1 MKLPRVLFIGG
12 SLNQTTMMHRI
23 SEGFSDCECYF
34 SPFYSDG
41 YINYLVER
49 GVLDFTVLA
58 GKFRRDTENYL
69 KANNLKVDYKGTL
82 NNYNLVVTCQDLI
95 VPRNIRDKKVVLIQE
110 GMTDPE
116 TVLYHL
122 VRGIGLPRWLA
133 STAATGLSDSYD
145 LFYVASEGYKDLF
158 TRKGVNSDKIRVTG
172 IPNFDHAESFTKNQF
187 PHRGFVLAATSDR
200 RETYNFENRSAF
212 IKKVI
217 RIARGKQIIFK
228 LHPNENAERAIRE
241 IKRLIPDALVYAEG
255 NIGEMIANC
264 DTLITRYSSVVYI
277 GIALGKAVYSD
288 FDIDFLRRLSPI
300 QNGGTSA
307 KTIAASIR
315 QEFGFPPV
323 HSYRNTEDINNHFI
337 KINCR

>member
-41 YINYLVER
+41 YIDYLVER

-69 KANNLKVDYKGTL
+69 KAHHLKVDYKGTL
-82 NNYNLVVTCQDLI
+82 NNYNLVITCQDLI

-116 TVLYHL
+116 TIFYHL
-122 VRGIGLPRWLA
+122 VKGIGLPRWLA

-145 LFYVASEGYKDLF
+145 LFYVASEGYRDLF
-158 TRKGVNSDKIRVTG
+158 IKKGVNPAKIRVTG
-172 IPNFDHAESFTKNQF
+172 IPNFDHAASFTKNHF
-187 PHRGFVLAATSDR
+187 PHKNFVLAATSDR
-200 RETYNFENRSAF
+200 RETYNFENRNAF
-212 IKKVI
+212 IKKVVK
-217 RIARGKQIIFK
+217 IAKGKQIIFK
-228 LHPNENAERAIRE
+228 LHPNENTERATRE
-241 IKRLIPDALVYAEG
+241 IKKLIPGAMVYAEG

-277 GIALGKAVYSD
+277 GIALGKTVYSD
-288 FDIDFLRRLSPI
+288 FEIDFLKRMSPI

-307 KTIAASIR
+307 GTIAASIR
-315 QEFGFPPV
+315 QEFGFPPAPLFENRERTDS
-323 HSYRNTEDINNHFI
+323 HLI
-337 KINCR
+337 KINC